1 MYKVEVEVEMAV
13 ALPML
18 RLVHH
23 TVDSTAPGNTDSRG
37 WFRTDS
43 VTVEGKDRNLK
54 GIQG

>member
-23 TVDSTAPGNTDSRG
+23 TVDSTAPGHTDSR
-37 WFRTDS
+37 
-43 VTVEGKDRNLK
+43 V
-54 GIQG
+54 